1 MRSWLAYESQA
12 IFEKFFLKK
21 KLSKGVMHEGH
32 HEQDSAVPWLPE
44 HAGERKGR
52 WHSIKSLQAR
62 VSYSGI

>member
-32 HEQDSAVPWLPE
+32 HEQDMQCLGYLNMQE
-44 HAGERKGR
+44 KG
-52 WHSIKSLQAR
+52 KVDGTL
-62 VSYSGI
+62 